1 MQESNW
7 FVYIIKCGDNSLYTG
22 ITTNIPRRLEQHKSG
37 KGAKYTKGR
46 GELQLVYS
54 ERQLDKSSALKR
66 EIAIK
71 SMKKPLKLEL
81 INNLNG

>member
-22 ITTNIPRRLEQHKSG
+22 ITTNIPRRLKQHKSG

-46 GELQLVYS
+46 GEFQLVYS
-54 ERQLDKSSALKR
+54 ETQPDKSSALKR
-66 EIAIK
+66 EIEIK

-81 INNLNG
+81 INNFNG